1 MPSLYLLKQPDAERL
16 TEFIRGGGHL
26 LVSFFSGIVDDCD
39 RVHLGGYP
47 APLREVL
54 GLRVEEFWPLA
65 ERETVDVR
73 HSDGTVSRAD
83 LWSEVVV
90 PEGARTVA
98 EFGSGPLAGQ
108 PAVTRHAFGEG
119 SAWYVATRLAPEAMR
134 ALTEDV
140 CRTASV
146 GPVIPGLPEHVQAT
160 VREGDGGRFVFLLNH
175 GREAAEI
182 RLPEPMTDAL
192 GRGAAPADRLTLPP
206 AGVAVLVEP

>member
-1 MPSLYLLKQPDAERL
+1 GLKVARSVRPDSL
-16 TEFIRGGGHL
+16 TEFVRGGGRL

-83 LWSEVVV
+83 LWSEAVV
-90 PEGARTVA
+90 PEGARSVA
-98 EFGSGPLAGQ
+98 YFDSGPLSGQ
-108 PAVTRHAFGEG
+108 PAVTRHSFGEG
-119 SAWYVATRLAPEAMR
+119 EAWYVATRLAPEAMR
-134 ALTEDV
+134 ALMEEV

-146 GPVIPGLPEHVQAT
+146 RPVLPGLPEHVQAT

-175 GREAAEI
+175 GPEEVEI
-182 RLPEPMTDAL
+182 TLPEPMTDAL
-192 GRGAAPADRLTLPP
+192 GQGAAPADRLTLPA